1 MCNILGYSIFSILPT
16 MDYFD
21 KLKKL
26 LQFLLKLLGWNIL
39 NDHANSSNWSYLVV
53 LWTVSMMPILFNYI
67 LQNWYLKTFYGITE
81 PICTLSELIMN

>member
-1 MCNILGYSIFSILPT
+1 MRHLIFSILPT

-26 LQFLLKLLGWNIL
+26 MQFLFKLLGWNIL
-39 NDHANSSNWSYLVV
+39 SDQANASNWSYEVV
-53 LWTVSMMPILFNYI
+53 LFIASMIPVLFNYI
-67 LQNWYLKTFYGITE
+67 VQNWYLKTFYGITE